1 MPGNPEI
8 TKNFGRLSR
17 TQVAAR
23 RRNIKRTGVAPAAS
37 EAAPATVEKKV
48 GGAKNNG
55 VRQVAAKKAPKF
67 YGSTPETRS
76 KLARKSNSSAKLRS
90 SITPGTVLILLAGR
104 FRGKRVVFL
113 KQLASGLLLVS
124 GPFKIN
130 GVPLRRVNQ
139 AYVIATSTKV
149 DISSVS
155 IDEKLN
161 DAYFAKD
168 SKKRSSGKEAEF
180 FKDGEKQQKKAF
192 PSDKSADQKTV
203 DKALIAEI
211 NKTENL
217 AKYLGST
224 FALTKGQLPHLL
236 KF

>member
-1 MPGNPEI
+1 MAGNPEI
-8 TKNFGRLSR
+8 VKNFGRLSR
-17 TQVAAR
+17 TQMAAR
-23 RRNIKRTGVAPAAS
+23 RRNIKRTGVASKS
-37 EAAPATVEKKV
+37 EASPATVEKKV
-48 GGAKNNG
+48 GGGKNG
-55 VRQVAAKKAPKF
+55 GSRTVAAKKGPKF
-67 YGSTPETRS
+67 YSSSAEVRS
-76 KLARKSNSSAKLRS
+76 KVSRKAAGAAKLRA

-139 AYVIATSTKV
+139 AYVIATSTKI

-155 IDEKLN
+155 IDDKIN

-168 SKKRSSGKEAEF
+168 SKSRSSGKEAEF
-180 FKDGEKQQKKAF
+180 FKDGEKKEKAAF
-192 PSDKSADQKTV
+192 PSDKSADQKNV

-217 AKYLGST
+217 GKYLAST